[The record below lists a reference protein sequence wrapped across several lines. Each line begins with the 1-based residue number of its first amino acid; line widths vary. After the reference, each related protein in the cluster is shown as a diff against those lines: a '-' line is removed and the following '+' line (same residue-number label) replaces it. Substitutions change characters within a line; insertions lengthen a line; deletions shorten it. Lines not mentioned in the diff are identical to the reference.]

1 MKPTLTDLERLAR
14 EAGSI
19 LRNGYNTPH
28 TVHFKGTIDLVTEAD
43 HASEAFLLGEIR
55 AKFPGGHILA
65 EESGNIQGS
74 NADLWHIDP
83 LDGTVN
89 YAHHIPIFCVSI
101 GFSTNGLLTL
111 GVIYDPMRDELFAA
125 EKGKGAFL
133 NGKPIRVSETT
144 ELEKSLLVTGFP
156 YDTWD
161 TELDNFKYF
170 ERLAK
175 KTQGVRRLG
184 SAALDACYVAAGRF
198 DGFWEF
204 KLKPWDVAAGG
215 LIALEAGAKVTTID
229 GREDFLSAPL
239 SILASTPG
247 IYEAVREQLRQGGDW
262 AQATRS
268 TSGEK

>member
-1 MKPTLTDLERLAR
+1 MKPTLSDIERLAR
-14 EAGSI
+14 KAGAI
-19 LRNGYNTPH
+19 LREGYNKEH
-28 TVHFKGTIDLVTEAD
+28 TVHYKGTIDLVTEAD
-43 HASEAFLLGEIR
+43 HASEDFLLGEIKS
-55 AKFPGGHILA
+55 AFPGGHILA

-74 NADLWHIDP
+74 NEDLWYIDP

-101 GFSTNGLLTL
+101 GFSSNGVMTL
-111 GVIYDPMRDELFAA
+111 GVVYDPLRDEMFVA

-133 NGKPIRVSETT
+133 NGKQIHVSNTT

-156 YDTWD
+156 YDTWN

-175 KTQGVRRLG
+175 RTQGVRRLG
-184 SAALDACYVAAGRF
+184 SAALDACYVGAGRF

-215 LIALEAGAKVTTID
+215 LIAAEAGAKVTAID

-239 SILASTPG
+239 SILATTPG
-247 IYEAVREQLRQGGDW
+247 IYEATKAQL
-262 AQATRS
+262 T
-268 TSGEK
+268 

>member
-1 MKPTLTDLERLAR
+1 MKPTLSDLERLAR
-14 EAGSI
+14 SAGSI
-19 LRNGYNTPH
+19 LRDGYNKEH
-28 TVHFKGTIDLVTEAD
+28 TVHYKGTIDLVTEAD
-43 HASEAFLLGEIR
+43 HASEAFLLGEI
-55 AKFPGGHILA
+55 KSHFPGGHILA

-74 NADLWHIDP
+74 NEDFWYIDP

-101 GFSTNGLLTL
+101 GFASKGVITL
-111 GVIYDPMRDELFAA
+111 GVVYDPLRDEMFAA

-133 NGKPIRVSETT
+133 NGTKIQVSGTT

-161 TELDNFKYF
+161 TELDNFKHF

-184 SAALDACYVAAGRF
+184 SAALDACYVGAGRF

-204 KLKPWDVAAGG
+204 KLKAWDIAAGG
-215 LIALEAGAKVTTID
+215 LIAKEAGAIVTAID

-239 SILASTPG
+239 SILATTPG
-247 IYEAVREQLRQGGDW
+247 IYEETKAQL
-262 AQATRS
+262 
-268 TSGEK
+268 K

>member
-1 MKPTLTDLERLAR
+1 MKPTLSDLEKLAL
-14 EAGSI
+14 EAGAI
-19 LRNGYNTPH
+19 LRDGYDKEH
-28 TVHFKGTIDLVTEAD
+28 TVHYKGTIDLVTEAD
-43 HASEAFLLGEIR
+43 HASEAFLLGEIKS
-55 AKFPGGHILA
+55 KFPGGHILA
-65 EESGNIQGS
+65 EESGSIQGS
-74 NADLWHIDP
+74 NEDIWYIDP

-101 GFSTNGLLTL
+101 GFSTNGQMTL
-111 GVIYDPMRDELFAA
+111 GVVYDPMRDELFAA
-125 EKGKGAFL
+125 ERGKGAFL
-133 NGKPIRVSETT
+133 NGKRIQVSGVT

-215 LIALEAGAKVTTID
+215 LIAQEAGAKVTAID
-229 GREDFLSAPL
+229 GREDYLSAPL
-239 SILASTPG
+239 SILASTLG
-247 IYEAVREQLRQGGDW
+247 IYEGVKEQL
-262 AQATRS
+262 
-268 TSGEK
+268 K